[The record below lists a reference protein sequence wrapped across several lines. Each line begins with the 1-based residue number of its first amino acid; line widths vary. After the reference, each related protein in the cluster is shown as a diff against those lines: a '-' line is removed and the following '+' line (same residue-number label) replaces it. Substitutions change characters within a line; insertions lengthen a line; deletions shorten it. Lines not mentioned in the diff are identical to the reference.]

1 MGSSELKPEY
11 VGAIQHLW
19 YGHQNV
25 PRSSDFEYAW
35 KAIKVA
41 AASDGQLTERERLH
55 LLGKM
60 CAIGTPA
67 DVVEKVLEFDET
79 STTCEALLYRIDVPP
94 EVRPGTGA
102 WVVYEGLSVAM
113 ADGELS
119 DGEREAVRRTAAAM
133 GVSSEVVGALE
144 EQVREES
151 ALRDR
156 RLQTLFSTIPTE
168 FRFAHS
174 GGQSAGE
181 R

>member
-1 MGSSELKPEY
+1 MGSSDLKPEY

-25 PRSSDFEYAW
+25 PRKSDFEYAW

-41 AASDGQLTERERLH
+41 AAADGELTDTERLH

-60 CAIGTPA
+60 CAIGTPP
-67 DVVEKVLEFDET
+67 DVVEMVLSFDET

-119 DGEREAVRRTAAAM
+119 DGEREAIRRTAEAM
-133 GVSSEVVGALE
+133 GVGSDVVTALE
-144 EQVREES
+144 DQVSQEAAIRQK
-151 ALRDR
+151 
-156 RLQTLFSTIPTE
+156 RLQTLFSTIPTD
-168 FRFAHS
+168 FRFAHE
-174 GGQSAGE
+174 GAE
-181 R
+181 